1 MDYCAGGDLHAFV
14 QRQHGNLISE
24 DRVMALFVQLCLAM
38 KHVHDRKLLHRDL
51 KTQNVFLGAGGHLV
65 KVGDFGVAK
74 VCVGTLLSSP
84 CCNDVRPIL
93 CSFVVRAPIHASMLH
108 SNPTGAGGNHAA
120 GTHRGGHTL
129 LPEPRNLPGEAL
141 QPQERRVG
149 PGVHPLRAHHA
160 APRLRRDHA

>member
-74 VCVGTLLSSP
+74 
-84 CCNDVRPIL
+84 
-93 CSFVVRAPIHASMLH
+93 
-108 SNPTGAGGNHAA
+108 
-120 GTHRGGHTL
+120 
-129 LPEPRNLPGEAL
+129 
-141 QPQERRVG
+141 
-149 PGVHPLRAHHA
+149 
-160 APRLRRDHA
+160 